1 MAEVVALDGETIPKV
16 GTSLDEAAEAWGK
29 ELALESGEEPQDEDN
44 QSEDPEVPEE
54 EEEEEDLDE
63 EEQED
68 ELEEDEEDEET
79 ESNAQTFKVRS
90 DGEDHEVSL
99 DELISGYSRQSSFT
113 KKSQALAEE
122 RKGFEEEMADAREI
136 RAHALKILED
146 AQAAQTQTPAK
157 DAEYWQNLKDSDPMQ
172 FMLERDA
179 LREEQMQASLRQQQ
193 IETLQAQEDA
203 EKKAHLEKYV
213 SDQRDTLKELIP
225 EWKDKKVAESEKKLI
240 LEYGLKTGFSQAE
253 LDAAYDARAVATM
266 RKAALYDQTKAR
278 RKGLKP
284 VTRTGM
290 KAGSKSGDPRNIS
303 ATKAS
308 KRLKKSGSIEDAASV
323 FYNMIRSK

>member
-1 MAEVVALDGETIPKV
+1 MAESIEGEMIPKA
-16 GTSLDEAAEAWGK
+16 GSSLDEAAQVWGK

-54 EEEEEDLDE
+54 EEEDLDE

-68 ELEEDEEDEET
+68 ELEEDEDADEA

-99 DELISGYSRQSSFT
+99 DELISGYSRHSSFT

-122 RKGFEEEMADAREI
+122 RKGFEQEMADTREV
-136 RAHALKILED
+136 RAQALKILEN
-146 AQAAQTQTPAK
+146 AHAAQTQTPAK
-157 DAEYWQNLKDSDPMQ
+157 DAKYWQDLKDADPMQ

-179 LREEQMQASLRQQQ
+179 LREEQMEAQMRNQQM
-193 IETLQAQEDA
+193 ETLQAQEAA
-203 EKKAHLEKYV
+203 ENKANLEKYV
-213 SDQRDTLKELIP
+213 SGQRETLKELIP
-225 EWKDKKVAESEKKLI
+225 EWKDKKVADAEKKLI
-240 LEYGLKTGFSQAE
+240 MEYGIKTGFSQSE
-253 LDAAYDARAVATM
+253 MDQAYDARAVATM
-266 RKAALYDQTKAR
+266 RKAALYDQTQVR

-284 VTRTGM
+284 VARTGM
-290 KAGSKSGDPRNIS
+290 KGGSKSGDPREIGN
-303 ATKAS
+303 TKAS
-308 KRLKKSGSIEDAASV
+308 KRLKKSGSIDDAANV